1 MSYRCC
7 NGDPRG
13 LSESPHFTHPPP
25 LLHGYETGTGF
36 FVWFFFHS
44 SFGNQTSAV
53 KTFAGMPFQRG
64 SAAGCRWRWQS
75 HKGAIAAGRVAW
87 LEGAPCT
94 RGAQPGWPL
103 GECAQPRYP
112 RGKGNLESQAET
124 RLLLL
129 PSPRQTITASLAL
142 PNAKYRPHNTWSV
155 PLPLLPPP
163 PPQLRAGM
171 AHALAQSLGVTFHIK
186 SSTHTYDC

>member
-1 MSYRCC
+1 MASIYFFSSHPEQHLNTCLVVLTWLVCFWGGMLHHMTPRGKIMSYRCC
-7 NGDPRG
+7 NGDPRS

-53 KTFAGMPFQRG
+53 RMFAGLPFQRG

-87 LEGAPCT
+87 LEGAPRT

-103 GECAQPRYP
+103 GERAQLTVPSERE
-112 RGKGNLESQAET
+112 REFGKPG
-124 RLLLL
+124 
-129 PSPRQTITASLAL
+129 
-142 PNAKYRPHNTWSV
+142 
-155 PLPLLPPP
+155 
-163 PPQLRAGM
+163 
-171 AHALAQSLGVTFHIK
+171 
-186 SSTHTYDC
+186 